1 MLTERAYR
9 CGVCRTLYT
18 LAPPN
23 PRWTARAGHVLRGVI
38 GAACI
43 SLLAFGL
50 AGPPW
55 PHLALLALVLLG
67 SRSHGLLAVALLAA
81 GTLIAVLHA
90 KGLRLLM
97 RVDDA
102 GRLGL
107 SVVRHGAPIPGLG
120 AGTLLVASDDLDRS
134 IFRRSVIFL
143 YQHSRSGT
151 TGVIINQ
158 PLRGTS
164 DQRLRNS
171 SFKQNSSSVS
181 ASEGGAGL
189 SPLHFLGGPV
199 GMPGEGARQE
209 IAILHTIPGVEG
221 AIPVLTAPSFR
232 PRLFYVNGG
241 RLADVLTLAGGP
253 HGKAANE
260 NAIHVYHGISTW
272 GQGQLE
278 GEIRAGA
285 WAYGEALQED
295 LMRTD
300 HDQLWGSLLGSD
312 RLNWLA

>member
-1 MLTERAYR
+1 
-9 CGVCRTLYT
+9 
-18 LAPPN
+18 
-23 PRWTARAGHVLRGVI
+23 
-38 GAACI
+38 
-43 SLLAFGL
+43 
-50 AGPPW
+50 
-55 PHLALLALVLLG
+55 
-67 SRSHGLLAVALLAA
+67 
-81 GTLIAVLHA
+81 
-90 KGLRLLM
+90 
-97 RVDDA
+97 
-102 GRLGL
+102 
-107 SVVRHGAPIPGLG
+107 
-120 AGTLLVASDDLDRS
+120 
-134 IFRRSVIFL
+134 
-143 YQHSRSGT
+143 
-151 TGVIINQ
+151 
-158 PLRGTS
+158 
-164 DQRLRNS
+164 
-171 SFKQNSSSVS
+171 
-181 ASEGGAGL
+181 
-189 SPLHFLGGPV
+189 
-199 GMPGEGARQE
+199 MPGEGARQE

-253 HGKAANE
+253 HGKAASE